1 MSDHLKILHIISEL
15 TPGGAEKVVLDLA
28 EYQSAQGHDVT
39 ILSPY
44 NVGPAQVRSTP
55 DGVAQTYLADGDSAA
70 AKGRFRKYFAMLRFI
85 VGQRAWING
94 FDTVHLHLTFGA
106 IFGWIYS
113 FIAGADQSVLIETN
127 HSAGMPMNSRLRR
140 IRVWMARRFDHVVLV
155 VEDAYWQE
163 QAADQ
168 GIALKIIPNGIEP
181 ARYEL
186 LQQDRTER
194 AHPTIGTVGMF
205 RADRKPWVFLDIF
218 EAIAKTSFGPKVG
231 FLMVGDGPLREDI
244 TEKFSKKGMQDQ
256 VTFFGVSSFPAA
268 QAVEMEIFISVN
280 VGSLTGMAGI
290 EAAFAG
296 VPLVGYQMSSDYT
309 AQADDWIWSSHDA
322 QAIADHVAIL
332 LSDPQQLAQLRAR
345 QNAHVYAHH
354 SLVGVYEKYNA
365 LYQSHLQKDPS

>member
-1 MSDHLKILHIISEL
+1 MSDRIKILHIISEL

-28 EYQSAQGHDVT
+28 EYQSAQGHSVT

-44 NVGPAQVRSTP
+44 DVGPAQVRSTP
-55 DGVAQTYLADGDSAA
+55 DGVAQIYLADGAA
-70 AKGRFRKYFAMLRFI
+70 AKGRFRKYFAMLRF
-85 VGQRAWING
+85 VVRWRAWING

-113 FIAGADQSVLIETN
+113 LIAGADKSVLIETN

-140 IRVWMARRFDHVVLV
+140 IRVWMARRFDHVALV

-163 QAADQ
+163 QAADH
-168 GIALKIIPNGIEP
+168 GIALKIIPNGIDP
-181 ARYEL
+181 AQYEVL
-186 LQQDRTER
+186 RKDRRWQT
-194 AHPTIGTVGMF
+194 HPIIGTVGMF

-218 EAIAKTSFGPKVG
+218 EAIAKTAPDPKVG
-231 FLMVGDGPLREDI
+231 FLMVGDGPLLEDI
-244 TEKFSKKGMQDQ
+244 TEKFAQKSMQDQ

-268 QAVEMEIFISVN
+268 QAVEMEIFISLN
-280 VGSLTGMAGI
+280 VGSLTGMAAI

-296 VPLVGYQMSSDYT
+296 VPLVGYQMSPDYT
-309 AQADDWIWSSHDA
+309 AQADDWIWSSNDA
-322 QAIADHVAIL
+322 QAIADHVAKL
-332 LSDPQQLAQLRAR
+332 LSDPQQLAKLRTS
-345 QNAHVYAHH
+345 QSAHVYAHH